1 MSQLHSDGI
10 VEGVSDG
17 VSEII
22 FHRRVVSDVIKKG
35 LVASGSGVIVG
46 GVVSETIGSYVI
58 VVGLMY
64 RTEDG

>member
-1 MSQLHSDGI
+1 M
-10 VEGVSDG
+10 
-17 VSEII
+17 
-22 FHRRVVSDVIKKG
+22 VSDVIKKG